1 MASLRKGRCYSKV
14 KRPYTR
20 KSKFRKLG
28 FIKAV
33 PNSKI
38 SRYQMG
44 DQKKKFDVQLKLTS
58 NQAIQIRH
66 NAIESVRQI
75 VNRHLHTAL
84 GLDYDLRIQIFPH
97 HVLRENK
104 MLAGAGADRM
114 QTGMQRAFGKAVG
127 IAARVK
133 KGQTILSLK
142 VSKDN
147 TDLGKTALKKAIHRL
162 PGKYQ
167 ITEGKIKPAKND

>member
-1 MASLRKGRCYSKV
+1 MASLRKGRCYSTV

-44 DQKKKFDVQLKLTS
+44 DAKKVYPTRLSLVS
-58 NQAIQIRH
+58 NQDIQLRH

-75 VNRHLHTAL
+75 VNRHLHTNL
-84 GLDYDLRIQIFPH
+84 GLDYFLKIMVFPH

-133 KGQTILSLK
+133 KGQAVLNL
-142 VSKDN
+142 
-147 TDLGKTALKKAIHRL
+147 DLESDKIEMGKAALRKATPRL
-162 PGKYQ
+162 PGKYR
-167 ITEGKIKPAKND
+167 IIEVKK